1 MRGRRNGVLDGGGES
16 VNGDDE
22 VMTTYDSPPKRSG
35 PALKVEV
42 TDGVAV
48 ITFDLPNEPVNKLN
62 RAMRDEFTALFDRI
76 ERDSSIKAAV
86 LMSGKPDVWIAGADI
101 EEFLE
106 FKTAANAERLS
117 RDGQMMLESLEKMR
131 VPIIAAIKGAC
142 LGAGLETA
150 LACRYRI
157 AADDSKTVLA
167 LPEVQLGLIPGAGGT
182 QRLPRL
188 VGVSSALDMILTG
201 KNVRGKKA
209 LQIGLVNELVHPS
222 ILRRIAIQRARE
234 LAEGKKMPAAKDGGL
249 KSLLLDRN
257 PAGRMVV
264 FRQAREQTLE
274 KTKGK
279 YPAPMAAIEAVAA
292 GYSGGKGKGYREEAR
307 LFGEMAMTEVSK
319 QLIFLFFA
327 TTALKKDTGTQS
339 PISGEIKK
347 VKKLGI
353 LGAGFMGSGI
363 ASIAVQQGTLV
374 RMKDADH
381 ARVGKGYAAVR
392 SVLGDRL
399 KKRQITPLQMS
410 DYMSLLGGTTDY
422 SGFASVDLVIEAVFE
437 DPSVKHQVI
446 RELEEVVKSD
456 TIIASNTSTIPIAT
470 IAEASSKPWRVL
482 GMHFFSPVHK
492 MPLLEVI
499 TTPRTLPEV
508 TASAV
513 AYGKKLGK
521 TVIVVNDGP
530 GFYVNRILF
539 PYMNEAG
546 LLLDDGVAIEDV
558 DRALV
563 HFGFPVGPITLMD
576 EVGLDVGAKAGKI
589 MAEAFPGRLD
599 PAKSFQA
606 VVAAGR
612 YGRKSKKGFYL
623 YDETGKKGGADPEV
637 YKLYLP
643 SGAPISSKPNAE
655 RTPGTPPPVPESEMI
670 QRTTLAMLNEAARA
684 LGEGII
690 RSARD
695 GDVGGVFGIGF
706 PPFRGGPFRYMDSL
720 GIATVVE
727 QLDELNQ
734 RFPGRFEAADILRD
748 LARTNGRFYPD
759 DDSVPAPLPS
769 LELE

>member
-1 MRGRRNGVLDGGGES
+1 
-16 VNGDDE
+16 
-22 VMTTYDSPPKRSG
+22 MT
-35 PALKVEV
+35 ALNVEV
-42 TDGVAV
+42 TDGIAL
-48 ITFDLPNEPVNKLN
+48 ITFDMPGESVNKIN
-62 RAMRDEFTALFDRI
+62 RDIKDEFTALFDRI
-76 ERDSSIKAAV
+76 ERDPSVRAAV
-86 LMSGKPDVWIAGADI
+86 LMSGKPEVWIAGADI
-101 EEFLE
+101 EELQQ

-131 VPIIAAIKGAC
+131 VPIIAAIRGAC

-157 AADDSKTVLA
+157 AADDAKTVLA

-188 VGVSSALDMILTG
+188 IGVTAALDMILTG
-201 KNVRGKKA
+201 KNVRGGKA
-209 LQIGLVNELVHPS
+209 LQIGLINELVHPS

-234 LAEGKKMPAAKDGGL
+234 LADGKRMPPRNGGGL
-249 KSLLLDRN
+249 KSLVFDRN
-257 PAGRMVV
+257 PAGRMIVL
-264 FRQAREQTLE
+264 RQAREQTLAR
-274 KTKGK
+274 TKGK
-279 YPAPMAAIEAVAA
+279 YPATMAAIEAVAA
-292 GYSGGKGKGYREEAR
+292 GYSGGKGRGYREEAR
-307 LFGEMAMTEVSK
+307 LFGEMAMTEASK

-327 TTALKKDTGTQS
+327 TTALKKDPGTRAS
-339 PISGEIKK
+339 MSGDFKE
-347 VKKLGI
+347 VRKLGI

-374 RMKDADH
+374 RLKDADH
-381 ARVGKGYAAVR
+381 ARVAKGFAAVR
-392 SVLGDRL
+392 AVLNYRL
-399 KKRQITPLQMS
+399 TKRQITPLQMS
-410 DYMSLLGGTTDY
+410 DYLSLLGGTIDY
-422 SGFASVDLVIEAVFE
+422 SGFGNADLVIEAVFE

-446 RELEEVVKSD
+446 REIEKVVKAD

-499 TTPRTLPEV
+499 TTPKTLPEV

-539 PYMNEAG
+539 PYLNEAG
-546 LLLDDGVAIEDV
+546 LLLDQGVPIEDV
-558 DRALV
+558 DKALM
-563 HFGFPVGPITLMD
+563 HFGFPVGPVTLID

-612 YGRKSKKGFYL
+612 YGRKSMKGFYL
-623 YDETGKKGGADPEV
+623 YDEAGKKGGADPSV
-637 YKLYLP
+637 YSLYLA
-643 SGAPISSKPNAE
+643 SGAPIVARTGKPAD
-655 RTPGTPPPVPESEMI
+655 PPSPPPLPESEII

-684 LGEGII
+684 LQEGVI
-690 RSARD
+690 RSTRD
-695 GDVGGVFGIGF
+695 GDVGAVYGIGF
-706 PPFRGGPFRYMDSL
+706 PPYRGGPFRYMDSL

-734 RFPGRFEAADILRD
+734 RFPGRFESADNLRE

-759 DDSVPAPLPS
+759 DDIVPAPLPI
-769 LELE
+769 LDLQ